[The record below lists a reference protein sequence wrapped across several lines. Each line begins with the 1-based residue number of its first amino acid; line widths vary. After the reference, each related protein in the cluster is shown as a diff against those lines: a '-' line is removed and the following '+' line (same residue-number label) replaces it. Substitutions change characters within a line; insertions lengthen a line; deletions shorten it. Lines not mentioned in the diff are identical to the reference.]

1 MLRLVWGTLVPARLG
16 LIVAVGGLLLGS
28 GCAQPE
34 AVESSQAVAR
44 APVIAAAPAP
54 VEPVAPPPAPE
65 PPLSEAEISA
75 EIASLRAALSRDV
88 PQRIRSSATSDAAWI
103 GRTQA
108 AVAEAPVLLDRPQLM
123 VVVDR
128 NPRVQEMRI
137 VLARPAGAPWEVIG
151 GSRVSTGQPGRFDYY
166 ITPTGVFLH
175 TDGILD
181 YRALG
186 TFNENHIRGLGL
198 KGMRVWDFGW
208 QTAKKGW
215 LGRDEEGEIRL
226 LLHATDPANLERRIG
241 RQASKGC
248 IRIPASMNRFLD
260 VHGVLDADYERA
272 AAEDAGIRAVLLPDR
287 LPTKLAGNALV
298 VVDSSDHS

>member
-1 MLRLVWGTLVPARLG
+1 MLARLG
-16 LIVAVGGLLLGS
+16 SIVAVGALLLGS
-28 GCAQPE
+28 GCVQPA
-34 AVESSQAVAR
+34 AVESSKPVAY
-44 APVIAAAPAP
+44 APVMYT
-54 VEPVAPPPAPE
+54 APE
-65 PPLSEAEISA
+65 PSEPAVPPFIPEPLSDTEVSA
-75 EIASLRAALSRDV
+75 EVDYLRAALSREV
-88 PQRIRSSATSDAAWI
+88 PQHVRSSPKSDAGWI
-103 GRTQA
+103 ARAQA
-108 AVAEAPVLLDRPQLM
+108 AVADAPLLLDRPQLM

-137 VLARPAGAPWEVIG
+137 VLARPAGLPWDVIG
-151 GSRVSTGQPGRFDYY
+151 GSEVSTGQPGRFDYY

-186 TFNENHIRGLGL
+186 TFNENHVRGLGL

-215 LGRDEEGEIRL
+215 LVGNEEGEIRL

-248 IRIPASMNRFLD
+248 IRVPASMNRFLD

-272 AAEDAGIRAVLLPDR
+272 APEDAGIKAVLLPDR
-287 LPTKLAGNALV
+287 VPTKLAGNALV
-298 VVDSSDHS
+298 VVDSSGQS